1 MKFVSL
7 ALFLIGAVIYVGLC
21 LAGFLSLRKKQ
32 LSPLNG
38 FAFEAMPK
46 SENRKT
52 FLYFLFGLATV
63 CLGLSPLAMV
73 GYFLNSGIASNATL
87 LMFGMLMF
95 IGSGALMYLPLVT
108 GADKP
113 KKHIYGFVLA
123 ICLLATSSLVY
134 GLNFMGNELA
144 HWREWDETKENDWFL
159 LSYPAHDAFH
169 QYFSKLGE
177 FYMKEKTLYEN
188 DYSWESFE
196 WIDADNADKNLFSY
210 IRKGKDKDFVVILN
224 FSPNHYSHE
233 VFGVLT
239 KGTYTEVLNTEWN
252 RYGGSVDAPAQKCHA
267 ARVSRN
273 NKPYM
278 IEVDVPAF
286 GGILLEVVK

>member
-73 GYFLNSGIASNATL
+73 GCFLNSGIASNATL

-95 IGSGALMYLPLVT
+95 IGSGALMYLPWIT

-134 GLNFMGNELA
+134 GLNFMGNAYFGSEGTGSIIGGIAIAIALVSLFPCLDKSLPQSFTLNRERGADGYFVGVRNKLIRLA
-144 HWREWDETKENDWFL
+144 
-159 LSYPAHDAFH
+159 
-169 QYFSKLGE
+169 
-177 FYMKEKTLYEN
+177 LYEWL
-188 DYSWESFE
+188 YP
-196 WIDADNADKNLFSY
+196 LFS
-210 IRKGKDKDFVVILN
+210 IIVSL
-224 FSPNHYSHE
+224 
-233 VFGVLT
+233 FGLL
-239 KGTYTEVLNTEWN
+239 G
-252 RYGGSVDAPAQKCHA
+252 C
-267 ARVSRN
+267 
-273 NKPYM
+273 
-278 IEVDVPAF
+278 F
-286 GGILLEVVK
+286 GISGL